1 MHNRHYLQEA
11 RQFTTDKQLLAMQS
25 GRFKGESMSVAI
37 TYSRAQIGI
46 DAPLITVEVDISPG
60 LPQILIVGLPE
71 TAVKESKDRVK
82 AAITN
87 SGFDMPS
94 RRIIVNLA
102 PADLPKQGGRYDLA
116 IALSILAASN
126 QIPIDALVEFE
137 LLGEMALNGSLRSI
151 KGVLPAAIRNLS
163 VGRQLIIPAVDND
176 EAALSNNKQVLCAM
190 HLSDIV
196 AHIKKR
202 LCLLPARK
210 VLVSPPLG
218 PKLRLSDI
226 RGQYLAKR
234 ALIIAAAGA
243 HNLLF
248 MGPPGTGKTM
258 LASRLSSLLPSM
270 STEESLE
277 VASIQSISKHSFEV
291 SSWGQRP
298 FRMPHHTASG
308 VALVGGSS
316 PPKPGEISLAHL
328 GVLFLDE
335 LPEFSRQV
343 LEVLREPL
351 ESGKIVISRASHQ
364 ITYPAQFQLVSAMNP
379 CPCGYYADDSDRCS
393 CTHDR
398 ITKYRNK
405 ISGPLLDR
413 IDLHVSVPALPKGV
427 LSDPAFLSSENEH
440 DDACELVRQSQN
452 IMKKRSGK
460 LNAHLNNREI
470 QVHCKLSKSDQD
482 LLDTAMFKLGLSAR
496 GYYKILKLARTIAD
510 LSEEEDIDTPHL
522 SEALSYRK
530 LDRVIRHC

>member
-1 MHNRHYLQEA
+1 MP
-11 RQFTTDKQLLAMQS
+11 
-25 GRFKGESMSVAI
+25 VAV

-46 DAPLITVEVDISPG
+46 DSPLITVEVDISPG
-60 LPQILIVGLPE
+60 LPQTLIVGLPE

-94 RRIIVNLA
+94 RKIIVNLA

-116 IALSILAASN
+116 IALAILAASD
-126 QIPIDALVEFE
+126 QLPIGSLLGFE
-137 LLGEMALNGSLRSI
+137 LLGELALDGSLRSV
-151 KGVLPAAIRNLS
+151 KGVLPASIRNKA
-163 VGRQLIIPAVDND
+163 VNRQLIIPWVDND
-176 EAALSNNKQVLCAM
+176 EASLSNNKQILSAM

-196 AHIKKR
+196 AHIKEQ

-210 VLVSPPLG
+210 VLKTQQTKSSLQ
-218 PKLRLSDI
+218 LSDI

-258 LASRLSSLLPSM
+258 LASRLPSLLPEM
-270 STEESLE
+270 SIEESLE
-277 VASIQSISKHSFEV
+277 VASIQSISKYAFEIA
-291 SSWGQRP
+291 SWGQRP
-298 FRMPHHTASG
+298 FRTPHHTASG

-316 PPKPGEISLAHL
+316 PPKPGEISLAHR

-379 CPCGYYADDSDRCS
+379 CPCGYYADDSNRCS
-393 CTHDR
+393 CTQDR
-398 ITKYRNK
+398 VLRYRNK

-427 LSDPAFLSSENEH
+427 LSDSAFSPPKSEHE
-440 DDACELVRQSQN
+440 DACTLVRRSQKM
-452 IMKKRSGK
+452 MKKRTGK
-460 LNAHLNNREI
+460 LNAHLDSKEI
-470 QVHCKLSKSDQD
+470 QRYCKLSEPDQD
-482 LLDTAMFKLGLSAR
+482 LLDTAMYKLGLSAR
-496 GYYKILKLARTIAD
+496 GYYKILKVARTIAD
-510 LSEEEDIDTPHL
+510 LSEEKHIGTVHL
-522 SEALSYRK
+522 SEALSFRK
-530 LDRVIRHC
+530 LDRILNPC